1 MRRVLLLACTLL
13 LVGTTLAQTDR
24 LIKGF
29 VQTEDGAPL
38 KGATIVSIQG
48 GVKTV
53 SAENGAFEMR
63 VSPYETQLNVTLETY
78 LPATVEIESAY
89 LVIRLKVD
97 KKYYANKAKAEAEK
111 ASLAQREAEAK
122 EKAEEQK
129 KLAAQREAE
138 AKIKAEEQK
147 RLAAQKEA
155 EAKIK
160 LEEQKRLADLKLAE
174 AKAKADEQKRLA
186 AQKEAERA
194 TRDRIAKETAEKRRK
209 EYAKKQSGFGS
220 IVDVSYMTRSNQ
232 YPYPALGL
240 SYTAGYR
247 FNNQIYLGVGVGAN
261 LNMDGG
267 KATRETTYWYN
278 SEFLN
283 PCLISVPVFA
293 YFKANFIDRRWSP
306 YFAVAAGGN
315 LSPRQ
320 TLMLDLCD
328 VKYSTMGAFINPQI
342 GLNIRT
348 TTKTSLYFAVGFQGF
363 TAPSCVKYTG
373 YNAVIRSALGYSL
386 DFHLGF
392 TF

>member
-160 LEEQKRLADLKLAE
+160 LEEQKRLAAQKEAEAAAKAKAKAEEQKKLAAQRDAEAKIKLEEQKRLADLKLAE

-194 TRDRIAKETAEKRRK
+194 TRDRIAKEAAEKRRK

-240 SYTAGYR
+240 SYTAGY
-247 FNNQIYLGVGVGAN
+247 A
-261 LNMDGG
+261 
-267 KATRETTYWYN
+267 
-278 SEFLN
+278 S
-283 PCLISVPVFA
+283 
-293 YFKANFIDRRWSP
+293 
-306 YFAVAAGGN
+306 
-315 LSPRQ
+315 
-320 TLMLDLCD
+320 
-328 VKYSTMGAFINPQI
+328 
-342 GLNIRT
+342 
-348 TTKTSLYFAVGFQGF
+348 TTK
-363 TAPSCVKYTG
+363 YTL
-373 YNAVIRSALGYSL
+373 VLVL
-386 DFHLGF
+386 VQ
-392 TF
+392 T